1 MWAAITC
8 RFVITGLDGFV
19 LRKQLLIE
27 PQRKFIHKKSIPLIR
42 STHLWFTHMCI
53 YQDHCIKSMK
63 LITLSCCLFLF
74 FSRLAGAQPPTNFT
88 PVSLSQTVI
97 MNKAKRLQP
106 SVLPLFHPVKPT
118 LHTLHTIFMQRR
130 VKTKVSRYGH
140 LKKKKEKEKSIKK
153 IIKKTLPIADCPLSL

>member
-8 RFVITGLDGFV
+8 RFVITGLDRFV

-27 PQRKFIHKKSIPLIR
+27 PQPKFIHKKSIPLIR

-97 MNKAKRLQP
+97 MNKAKCLQP
-106 SVLPLFHPVKPT
+106 SVLPLFRQESQLCALYIQYSCSGV
-118 LHTLHTIFMQRR
+118 
-130 VKTKVSRYGH
+130 
-140 LKKKKEKEKSIKK
+140 
-153 IIKKTLPIADCPLSL
+153 